1 MTSRTFR
8 ETSLRI
14 ALPCA
19 LLVAL
24 AACASA
30 PPAAPTTALTSAT
43 PVQMVATIRASAGD
57 GEGELSVQP
66 LRDNEVED
74 LRDQAHRL
82 EAQGHVADAAKALDH
97 AIEIVPG
104 DPALL
109 QERAEV
115 ALLLGDRAAAA
126 SLAERAFALGSQVG
140 PLCRRHWT
148 TLEQVRLLEGDA
160 AGAAAAR
167 AAVDACRIG
176 PPARY

>member
-30 PPAAPTTALTSAT
+30 PPAAPSPALTSAT

-115 ALLLGDRAAAA
+115 ALLGDRAAAH
-126 SLAERAFALGSQVG
+126 LAERASRSARSRAAVAGATG
-140 PLCRRHWT
+140 PRSSRGACSRRCRRCRGG
-148 TLEQVRLLEGDA
+148 Q
-160 AGAAAAR
+160 
-167 AAVDACRIG
+167 AAVDACRVG